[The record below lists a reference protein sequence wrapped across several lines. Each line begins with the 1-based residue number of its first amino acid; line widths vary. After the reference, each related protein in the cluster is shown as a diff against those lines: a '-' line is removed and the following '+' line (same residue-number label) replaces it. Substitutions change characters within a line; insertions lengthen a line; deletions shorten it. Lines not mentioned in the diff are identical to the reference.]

1 MKKDMDITDKNG
13 QVKYVSVRDGIK
25 YNSDNSEEK
34 CADNLI
40 HEHFLNLNIR
50 INNEDYN
57 SNPAMIVKSEKI
69 SCTASHLKEMIFGRL
84 YTNGCIDN
92 INEIKNVH
100 ISDNAENAEAILAI
114 SATAKMN
121 QNKPLQELIEKR
133 IIDRSSNIIKKNDKK
148 TAGITTDNNKRV
160 DDKKQVFE
168 LADFFKKDSELH
180 RKTGSTHSAYLR
192 IPDGSIHSFEDIS
205 RHNALD
211 KAIGYMLINK
221 YNPEECMIYT
231 TGRVPTDMV
240 EKILMAGFKILIS
253 KSVPT
258 DAALDLATRYGLTVL
273 CKTWPDSY
281 VIYE

>member
-1 MKKDMDITDKNG
+1 MKKDMEITDKNG
-13 QVKYVSVRDGIK
+13 QTIYVSVRDGIK
-25 YNSDNSEEK
+25 YNSDNTEEK

-40 HEHFLNLNIR
+40 HEHFLNLNIW

-57 SNPAMIVKSEKI
+57 SEPVIIAKSEKI
-69 SCTASHLKEMIFGRL
+69 SCTASYLKEMIFGRL
-84 YTNGCIDN
+84 YTSGYIDD
-92 INEIKNVH
+92 INELTNFH
-100 ISDNAENAEAILAI
+100 ISDNAEKADILLAT
-114 SATAKMN
+114 SATAKIY
-121 QNKPLQELIEKR
+121 QDKSLQELIEKR
-133 IIDRSSNIIKKNDKK
+133 KKSKTENTSIKDDKK
-148 TAGITTDNNKRV
+148 TVAMNTGNNKLSV
-160 DDKKQVFE
+160 DKKLVFE
-168 LADFFKKDSELH
+168 LAEFFKNDSDLH

-240 EKILMAGFKILIS
+240 EKILMAGFRILIS

-258 DAALDLATRYGLTVL
+258 DAALDLAAGYGLTVL